1 MTNPQGS
8 PTKKSPDVY
17 SKVAELTA
25 RIDRLPTMVLPI
37 SVILALAFGYFIAL
51 YDVIDIG
58 VAFSGTSL
66 PYTGLTTT
74 EATTVVSMG
83 LFGYIPGAIILGY
96 LADKVGRKPMLMF
109 TALLTAIGSLGNA
122 LSVNYPMFLVFRFI
136 TGMGIG
142 GDLILVPTYLVEMV
156 PAVKRGQYFNLV
168 YIAGWAGLGLGP
180 FLASIIDI
188 LNPAIGWRVI
198 FLIGATLAFIVLV
211 IRSHADETVRMLALK
226 GKIDQAEALVRK
238 MEEEAKVKAKVAEL
252 PPYNPLQYKVEEKNP
267 LTVFLNKKYAIRIIS
282 VMLSIFFFYFG
293 EYPYLTEFL
302 LWVNSVYGNDKALIN
317 EYTVLFGTAGIGT
330 FLGAIALRFIV
341 EKIRRAIL
349 TTIAYAVGMLLG
361 VLLSVYFVL
370 QNDTTLAFVAMFLTN
385 FIGVGW
391 SNQMNYL
398 NGTENV
404 PTYARATSFAF
415 SDGFAHLGAAI
426 STAIILDFIPTLG
439 SLGTWVLF
447 QVPMVVMGIVLI
459 FVLPNT
465 IGQSLEKVNEA
476 EAGI

>member
-1 MTNPQGS
+1 MTDPSGKSPKGS
-8 PTKKSPDVY
+8 PDIY

-66 PYTGLTTT
+66 PYTGLTSSQ
-74 EATTVVSMG
+74 ASTVISMG

-96 LADKVGRKPMLMF
+96 LADRLGRKPVLML
-109 TALLTAIGSLGNA
+109 TALLTAVGSLGNA
-122 LSVNYPMFLVFRFI
+122 LSFNYPMFLIFRFI

-142 GDLILVPTYLVEMV
+142 GDLILVPTYIVEMV

-180 FLASIIDI
+180 FLASVIDV

-226 GKIDQAEALVRK
+226 GKVDQAEALVRR

-267 LTVFLNKKYAIRIIS
+267 LSVFLNKRYAIRIIT
-282 VMLSIFFFYFG
+282 VMTSIFFFYFG

-302 LWVNSVYGNDKALIN
+302 LWINGIYGSNKPLIN
-317 EYTVLFGTAGIGT
+317 EYTVLYGAAGVGT

-341 EKIRRAIL
+341 EKVRRAIL

-370 QNDTTLAFVAMFLTN
+370 QGNTTLAFISMFLTN

-426 STAIILDFIPTLG
+426 STAIILGFVPVLG
-439 SLGTWVLF
+439 SLNTWVLF
-447 QVPMVVMGIVLI
+447 QVPMVIMGIILI